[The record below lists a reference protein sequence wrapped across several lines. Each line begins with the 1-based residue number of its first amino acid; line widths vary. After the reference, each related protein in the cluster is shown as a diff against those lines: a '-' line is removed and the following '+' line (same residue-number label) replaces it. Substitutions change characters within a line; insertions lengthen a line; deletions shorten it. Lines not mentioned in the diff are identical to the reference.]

1 MPSPT
6 ALPIVL
12 SPQQQEILEQI
23 VRCHTSEQRLVRRA
37 QIVLKA
43 NEGFKNEQ
51 IAQALNINRETVQR
65 WRQRWYN
72 GSEPLAVEEE
82 KKMTAT
88 ALKQRIEV
96 ILMDQPRPGTP
107 TTFSSQQVVRIVAL
121 ACELEERRSLDPQAS
136 ERPITEWTPWEL
148 AAEAIKRGIVERI
161 SARSIERFLKGG
173 QLTAPPQSLLAH
185 C

>member
-1 MPSPT
+1 M
-6 ALPIVL
+6 
-12 SPQQQEILEQI
+12 
-23 VRCHTSEQRLVRRA
+23 
-37 QIVLKA
+37 
-43 NEGFKNEQ
+43 
-51 IAQALNINRETVQR
+51 
-65 WRQRWYN
+65 
-72 GSEPLAVEEE
+72 EEE

-88 ALKQRIEV
+88 AVKQRIEA

-107 TTFSSQQVVRIVAL
+107 PTFSSQQVVRIVAK
-121 ACELEERRSLDPQAS
+121 ASEDPQAS

-173 QLTAPPQSLLAH
+173 QLTAPPQSLLAQ

>member
-1 MPSPT
+1 MPSPR

-37 QIVLKA
+37 QIVLQA
-43 NEGFKNEQ
+43 NVGFKNEQ

-65 WRQRWYN
+65 WRQRWDD

-88 ALKQRIEV
+88 AEKQLIEA
-96 ILMDQPRPGTP
+96 ILIDQPRPGTP
-107 TTFSSQQVVRIVAL
+107 PTFSSQQVVRIVAL
-121 ACELEERRSLDPQAS
+121 ACEDPQAD
-136 ERPITEWTPWEL
+136 ERPITEWTPREL

-173 QLTAPPQSLLAH
+173 QLEAPPQSLLAQ